1 MLIITLMM
9 SGFIGFTIFKTQ
21 GPSGHHH
28 LDTQGGKLTP
38 LCPKPKLHFPFNP
51 NPSSFILYFV

>member
-1 MLIITLMM
+1 MM